1 MADLRPLGSEKLQGM
16 DKINRILEIARYNET
31 SHNVNENKAD
41 YTIQLADGNYYS
53 IVNEK
58 NGYIVKRGINESEFD
73 YIEPMKNRKYH
84 KSYSQAMKK
93 LNLLAGELNRIHEH
107 TENINLIGEDKKF
120 VLKTPEAS
128 MSDMGG
134 DTTPPPAP
142 EPAPEGG
149 EDLGLDMDL
158 DLGTPGGGE
167 EELDLDMD
175 LGGEEPSGEVGDDE
189 EVTFKT
195 IQKLTGKLGQKLRNL
210 DERDGLT
217 SENIKY
223 VLNSVISAV
232 DLEKLDEEDKD
243 DILANFEEEIDYDDM
258 EGDLDLGGEEE
269 MDLDLGD
276 EGEPS
281 SDEGELGEGARY
293 YGNDDF
299 GWFDGQGKQYGSDD
313 MDFDYED
320 ERDFDFETLH
330 KFAPHLMDKDSVDSG
345 DKSINNL
352 RLRYKKPPLGEGSMY
367 LQSPYDGK
375 WMDEFDRPY
384 DGEFDFEYEDDEE
397 FGPDDFEKLLGILP
411 DNQRVFS
418 RERPDIYDKYTE
430 LGPIKLRRRKGNSPI
445 DTVLDEVFAESKVD
459 KVLSKY
465 FVITEEEKKNTELK
479 NVKKFIT
486 EKVQKSKVISEI
498 KNMSETFEQELTSQ
512 FIMKENKNIK
522 FLGKTNKN
530 NLVFE
535 IDGKQLKVSV
545 HGELL

>member
-16 DKINRILEIARYNET
+16 DKINRILEIARYNEPT
-31 SHNVNENKAD
+31 QSLNENSVD

-107 TENINLIGEDKKF
+107 TENINLIGEEKKF

-134 DTTPPPAP
+134 DTPPPPAP
-142 EPAPEGG
+142 EPSPEGG
-149 EDLGLDMDL
+149 EEELDLGLDL
-158 DLGTPGGGE
+158 ETPEGGE

-175 LGGEEPSGEVGDDE
+175 LGGEPSDEGDE
-189 EVTFKT
+189 EDVTFKL
-195 IQKLTGKLGQKLRNL
+195 IQKLTGKLGQKLRSL
-210 DERDGLT
+210 DEREGLT

-258 EGDLDLGGEEE
+258 EGDLDLGGEDE
-269 MDLDLGD
+269 MDLDLDMDVEEEPVAD
-276 EGEPS
+276 E
-281 SDEGELGEGARY
+281 ELGE
-293 YGNDDF
+293 
-299 GWFDGQGKQYGSDD
+299 
-313 MDFDYED
+313 DFDMKEVVD
-320 ERDFDFETLH
+320 E
-330 KFAPHLMDKDSVDSG
+330 
-345 DKSINNL
+345 I
-352 RLRYKKPPLGEGSMY
+352 
-367 LQSPYDGK
+367 
-375 WMDEFDRPY
+375 
-384 DGEFDFEYEDDEE
+384 
-397 FGPDDFEKLLGILP
+397 
-411 DNQRVFS
+411 FS
-418 RERPDIYDKYTE
+418 
-430 LGPIKLRRRKGNSPI
+430 
-445 DTVLDEVFAESKVD
+445 ESKVD
-459 KVLSKY
+459 EVLSKY
-465 FVITEEEKKNTELK
+465 FVISEEEKKETESK

-486 EKVQKSKVISEI
+486 EKVQKVKVKNEI
-498 KNMSETFEQELTSQ
+498 KEMSETFEQELTSE
-512 FIMKENKNIK
+512 FLMKENKNTK

-535 IDGKQLKVSV
+535 IDGKQLKVSPN
-545 HGELL
+545 GELL